1 LREGKK
7 DDKKIFDYDESCDL
21 SIGEEEVDNAFKDD

>member
-7 DDKKIFDYDESCDL
+7 DDKKIFDLDESCDL
-21 SIGEEEVDNAFKDD
+21 SIGEEVDNAFKDD